1 MQTINATTIKYDEL
15 PKNLQNQIV
24 RDCPEF
30 RALINKGDT
39 SFTLE
44 FCEKSLKNGM
54 FKFFSGFV
62 GTDSVYC
69 GSEKTKNLIFTKMKI
84 SSFKKSRW
92 QN

>member
-1 MQTINATTIKYDEL
+1 MQTIKAKTIKYNEL
-15 PKNLQNQIV
+15 PKTLQNQIY
-24 RDCPEF
+24 RDCQEF
-30 RALINKGDT
+30 RELIDKGDT

-44 FCEKSLKNGM
+44 FCEESLKNGM

-69 GSEKTKNLIFTKMKI
+69 GSEKTKNLIFSQMKI